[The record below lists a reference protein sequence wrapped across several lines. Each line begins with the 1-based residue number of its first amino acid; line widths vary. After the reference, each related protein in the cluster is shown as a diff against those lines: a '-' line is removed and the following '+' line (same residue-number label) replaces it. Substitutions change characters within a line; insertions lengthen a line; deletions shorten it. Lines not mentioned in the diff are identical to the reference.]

1 MMKDEYKQNG
11 FYSPLVL
18 FSLEQAKIY
27 RNYLEEVE
35 NKIGPL
41 HYFAKTY
48 TMMRWVYEIATN
60 KILLDFVEDL
70 IGENIL
76 LYNATFIIKEPMTQ
90 THVSWHQD
98 LTYWGFDD
106 NEKQVSA
113 WIALSN
119 ADETS
124 GCMQMIPGSH
134 KKGIFD
140 HKSTNDKNNVLSR
153 GQTVDNV
160 DIDKAILCPL
170 QPGEASF
177 HHGLT
182 LHASK
187 PNNSKDRR
195 IGLNFQYITPD
206 LKQLKSKDDSALCV
220 RGEDNYNYY
229 KKDVIAKENFDIK
242 GHQRLIERTEHYKKT
257 IRED

>member
-1 MMKDEYKQNG
+1 MKEYYNTNG
-11 FYSPLVL
+11 FYSPLRL
-18 FSLEQAKIY
+18 FSIDQSNEYRKKLE
-27 RNYLEEVE
+27 LTES
-35 NKIGPL
+35 KIGPL

-48 TMMRWVYEIATN
+48 TVMKWVYDVATN
-60 KILLDFVEDL
+60 NTMLDFVEDL
-70 IGENIL
+70 IGKNIL
-76 LYNATFIIKEPMTQ
+76 LYNATFIIKEPKSK

-98 LTYWGFDD
+98 LTYWGFDK

-119 ADETS
+119 VNDLS
-124 GCMQMIPGSH
+124 GCMKMIPGSH
-134 KKGIFD
+134 KKGFFD
-140 HKSTNDKNNVLSR
+140 HKSTSDKNNVLSR
-153 GQTVDNV
+153 GQTVNNV

>member
-1 MMKDEYKQNG
+1 
-11 FYSPLVL
+11 
-18 FSLEQAKIY
+18 
-27 RNYLEEVE
+27 
-35 NKIGPL
+35 
-41 HYFAKTY
+41 
-48 TMMRWVYEIATN
+48 
-60 KILLDFVEDL
+60 
-70 IGENIL
+70 
-76 LYNATFIIKEPMTQ
+76 MTK

-134 KKGIFD
+134 KKGLFD

-153 GQTVDNV
+153 GQTVNNV
-160 DIDKAILCPL
+160 DIDKAVLCPL

-195 IGLNFQYITPD
+195 IG
-206 LKQLKSKDDSALCV
+206 
-220 RGEDNYNYY
+220 
-229 KKDVIAKENFDIK
+229 
-242 GHQRLIERTEHYKKT
+242 
-257 IRED
+257 

>member
-76 LYNATFIIKEPMTQ
+76 LYNATFIIKEPMTK

-134 KKGIFD
+134 KKDIFD

-153 GQTVDNV
+153 GQTVNNV

-257 IRED
+257 IRQD

>member
-1 MMKDEYKQNG
+1 MKDKYQQNG
-11 FYSPLVL
+11 FYSPLKL
-18 FSLEQAKIY
+18 FSLEQAKVY

-48 TMMRWVYEIATN
+48 TMMRWVYDVATN
-60 KILLDFVEDL
+60 NILLDFIEDL
-70 IGENIL
+70 IGQNIL
-76 LYNATFIIKEPMTQ
+76 LYNATFIIKEPMTK

-98 LTYWGFDD
+98 LTYWGFNE

-113 WIALSN
+113 WVALSN
-119 ADETS
+119 ADDIS

-134 KKGIFD
+134 KKGFFD
-140 HKSTNDKNNVLSR
+140 HKSIKDKNNVLSR
-153 GQTVDNV
+153 GQTVNNV
-160 DIDKAILCPL
+160 EVDKAVLCPL
-170 QPGEASF
+170 KPGEASL

-187 PNNSKDRR
+187 PNISSDRR
-195 IGLNFQYITPD
+195 IGLNFQYITTD
-206 LKQLKSKDDSALCV
+206 LKQLKSSDDSALCV
-220 RGEDNYNYY
+220 RGVDHFNYY
-229 KKDVIAKENFDIK
+229 KKDIIAKENFDLI

-257 IRED
+257 IRET

>member
-1 MMKDEYKQNG
+1 MMKDEYNQNG

-18 FSLEQAKIY
+18 FNIEQAKIY

-48 TMMRWVYEIATN
+48 TMMRWVYEVATN

-70 IGENIL
+70 IGQNIL
-76 LYNATFIIKEPMTQ
+76 LYNATFIIKEPMTK

-113 WIALSN
+113 WVALSN
-119 ADETS
+119 ADEIS

-134 KKGIFD
+134 KKGFFD
-140 HKSTNDKNNVLSR
+140 HKSTSDKNNVLSR
-153 GQTVDNV
+153 GQTVNNV
-160 DIDKAILCPL
+160 EIDKAVLCPL
-170 QPGEASF
+170 KPGETSL

-220 RGEDNYNYY
+220 RGKDNYNFY
-229 KKDVIAKENFDIK
+229 KKDVIAKENFDMK

-257 IRED
+257 IREN

>member
-134 KKGIFD
+134 KKGFFD

-153 GQTVDNV
+153 GQTVNNV
-160 DIDKAILCPL
+160 DIDRAVLCPL

-195 IGLNFQYITPD
+195 IGLNFQYITTD

>member
-1 MMKDEYKQNG
+1 MIKEEYKQNG

-70 IGENIL
+70 IGKNIL
-76 LYNATFIIKEPMTQ
+76 LYNATFIIKEPMTK

-134 KKGIFD
+134 KKGFFD

-153 GQTVDNV
+153 GQTVNNV
-160 DIDKAILCPL
+160 DIDRAVLCPL

>member
-1 MMKDEYKQNG
+1 MMKDDYKQNG

-70 IGENIL
+70 IGKNIL
-76 LYNATFIIKEPMTQ
+76 LYNATFIIKEPMTK

-153 GQTVDNV
+153 GQTVNNV
-160 DIDKAILCPL
+160 DIDKAVLCPL

>member
-70 IGENIL
+70 IGKNIL
-76 LYNATFIIKEPMTQ
+76 LYNATFIIKEPMTK

-134 KKGIFD
+134 KKGFFD

-153 GQTVDNV
+153 GQTVNNV
-160 DIDKAILCPL
+160 DIDRAVLCPL

-257 IRED
+257 IKED